1 MRRLSINLAGT
12 PFVNRTVP
20 GAALAVVWSIALL
33 LTALNIGSF
42 FVLGR
47 DYRTQRGV
55 LRDQEERLS
64 HLRAS
69 VAEKQKSLQGAGI
82 ASVTSEAKFV
92 SEVLKEKRFSWIHFL
107 GDLERIKPYGVMFT
121 TIVPQVNPDG
131 TVGVALTGDANPRS
145 ELLKLEQNLMTDKSF
160 TAAQLHSEQ
169 KDNSSPW
176 VHFQISCTYLPG
188 GAHEP

>member
-1 MRRLSINLAGT
+1 MRRLTINLAGT

-20 GAALAVVWSIALL
+20 GVALTVVWGIALL

-55 LRDQEERLS
+55 LKDQEARLS
-64 HLRAS
+64 RLRAS
-69 VAEKQKSLQGAGI
+69 VAEKEKSLQGAGI

-92 SEVLKEKRFSWIHFL
+92 SEILKEKRFSWIHFL

-121 TIVPQVNPDG
+121 TIVPQINPDG

-160 TAAQLHSEQ
+160 AAAQLHSEQ
-169 KDNSSPW
+169 KDASSPW

-188 GAHEP
+188 EAP

>member
-12 PFVNRTVP
+12 PFINRTVP
-20 GAALAVVWSIALL
+20 AVALAVIWGVALL
-33 LTALNIGSF
+33 LTALNVGSF

-47 DYRTQRGV
+47 DYRTQRSV
-55 LRDQEERLS
+55 LKDQEARLS

-69 VAEKQKSLQGAGI
+69 VVEKEKSLQGAGI
-82 ASVTSEAKFV
+82 ASVTSEAQFV
-92 SEVLKEKRFSWIHFL
+92 SEILKEKRFSWTQFL

-121 TIVPQVNPDG
+121 AIVPQINPDG

-169 KDNSSPW
+169 KEASSPW
-176 VHFQISCTYLPG
+176 IHFQISCIYLPG
-188 GAHEP
+188 KGP